1 MILPYCCCV
10 ASVVIAG
17 ILNFIPNFGPLLAM
31 IPAVLVAF
39 VQVPKTALI
48 LASMSLVIQVLK
60 VISLHQ
66 RCSKSQ

>member
-10 ASVVIAG
+10 ASVVIGG
-17 ILNFIPNFGPLLAM
+17 ILNFIPNFSPLLAM